1 MSLKQKIEDLGSN
14 GAVLAIAAIGLVAV
28 AGHVGGGS
36 ANVHHRPSRPP
47 ARRGSPKRRK
57 GSRRRGSRSA
67 YTNFVGP
74 RMSQLIGQGYTN
86 KQAMKKAAAE
96 WSARKG
102 R

>member
-1 MSLKQKIEDLGSN
+1 MSLKQKIQDLGNN
-14 GAVLAIAAIGLVAV
+14 GAMLAIATVGLVVV
-28 AGHVGGGS
+28 AGHFSGGS
-36 ANVHHRPSRPP
+36 ANKHYARPP
-47 ARRGSPKRRK
+47 ARRGSPKRRRS

-74 RMSQLIGQGYTN
+74 RMRQLIGQGYSN
-86 KQAMKKAAAE
+86 KQAMKKAASE